1 MKLNNQV
8 VLVTGATG
16 FIGSHLVEELLDIGL
31 TVKALAHYN
40 GRGDLG
46 HLNRMRGKFH
56 DRLEIIMGDIR
67 DPFFCN
73 RISSNVDIVF
83 HLAALIGIPYS
94 YIAPAEY
101 IATNISGTLNILEAS
116 RVNKNIKKIIHTSTS
131 ETYGTAK
138 YTPINEDHPLQGQSP
153 YSASK
158 IGADKLVESYYASFN
173 TPVTTIRPFN
183 AYGPRQS
190 DRAIIPTVMSQISAG
205 SSVITIGSLDPV
217 RDFTFVKDTVQGFI
231 KIAESDESIGRV
243 INIGNGKGITI
254 GELVDVIQN
263 INGTNLEI
271 VTDNT
276 RIRPKK
282 SEVFELIAD
291 NAEAKKLIGW
301 EPKITLL
308 EGLTE
313 TNEYVMSNISN
324 FNTKTYNI

>member
-16 FIGSHLVEELLDIGL
+16 FIGSHLVEELLDIGV

-101 IATNISGTLNILEAS
+101 IATNLSGTLNILEAS

-158 IGADKLVESYYASFN
+158 ISADKLVESYFASFN

-183 AYGPRQS
+183 TYGPRQS

-205 SSVITIGSLDPV
+205 SNVITIGSLDPV